1 MVGRQALG
9 AMAGNA
15 MHTRAIGLGQETAEK
30 QAPSALDFVGIFNQA
45 IQATMKENPRVSQ
58 LIALNT
64 CIADYNKDVKIK
76 RWRVDTLKRKI
87 IGNMLKVP
95 EETIRILA
103 EHYDLHR
110 HGSSG
115 PDALL
120 WSLQSNALEGLG
132 EEESEDDSGSAS
144 SSKSDLQRRAG
155 LVPSWLTPIIELALN
170 LHGKATDHA
179 QLWQK
184 NTSVQLFMQQKMY
197 YSISESMPTGRLA
210 LR

>member
-1 MVGRQALG
+1 MW
-9 AMAGNA
+9 
-15 MHTRAIGLGQETAEK
+15 GLGQETAEK

-95 EETIRILA
+95 EESIRILA

-110 HGSSG
+110 HSSSG
-115 PDALL
+115 P
-120 WSLQSNALEGLG
+120 
-132 EEESEDDSGSAS
+132 
-144 SSKSDLQRRAG
+144 
-155 LVPSWLTPIIELALN
+155 VPAKNCHSTVCVVLRTHTRVIIVWQPASWLPHVWLQWSVVCLF
-170 LHGKATDHA
+170 LLLPATQA
-179 QLWQK
+179 QLVSLLHAIQW
-184 NTSVQLFMQQKMY
+184 LY
-197 YSISESMPTGRLA
+197 YSTLFIKTTFKLMICILNRFTYSTYFT
-210 LR
+210 